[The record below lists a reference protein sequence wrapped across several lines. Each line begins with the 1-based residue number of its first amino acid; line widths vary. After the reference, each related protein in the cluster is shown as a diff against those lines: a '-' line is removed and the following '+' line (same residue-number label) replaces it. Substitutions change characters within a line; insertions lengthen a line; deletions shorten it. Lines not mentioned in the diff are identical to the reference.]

1 MNKQVDSIKQERQ
14 LLQELLES
22 GELNSLSVQVISLL
36 RFAESIGYKAVDNDP
51 RKGFV
56 GYDHHSGKVSL
67 SQMQSLYNR
76 NCKTLRLSA
85 NKVFGHKV
93 VERISLQ
100 YNKKL
105 GKLTTELVLLKFV
118 KED

>member
-1 MNKQVDSIKQERQ
+1 MDKQIDSIKQERW

-36 RFAESIGYKAVDNDP
+36 LFAESIGYRAVNNDP

-56 GYDHHSGKVSL
+56 GMMTTVSL
-67 SQMQSLYNR
+67 SGMQSLYNR

-85 NKVFGHKV
+85 NKVFGYKV

-105 GKLTTELVLLKFV
+105 GKLTTQLVWLKFM